1 MTENADLTLDLPNF
15 SGPLD
20 LLLHLIRSQ
29 EIDIYDI
36 PIAKITE
43 QYLNYITHWQKL
55 NLQIAGEYFVMA
67 STLLRIKSQYLLPK
81 NDFDTQLPEYDE
93 DPRSELVEQ
102 LVQYSVF
109 QKISNYLKERNNE
122 VPLVVAKERSVEIKK
137 EIDPLPLG
145 EITSDELAHT
155 FAIIM
160 KKYKLHQPEAVK
172 IEVHETSIEEMDS
185 LLRERLKKEPKLSFF
200 GVIQDFHN
208 LDAVISLF
216 LAILELTKHHEL
228 IVKQSRDFG
237 DLILERKATD
247 GN

>member
-1 MTENADLTLDLPNF
+1 MTENEDLTLDLPNF

-43 QYLNYITHWQKL
+43 QYLDHITHWQKL
-55 NLQIAGEYFVMA
+55 NLQVAGEYFVMA

-81 NDFDTQLPEYDE
+81 NDFDTQLPEYEE

-137 EIDPLPLG
+137 KIDPLPLG
-145 EITSDELAHT
+145 EITSDELANT

-160 KKYKLHQPEAVK
+160 KKYKLRQPAAAK
-172 IEVHETSIEEMDS
+172 IEVHETTIEEMDS
-185 LLRERLKKEPKLSFF
+185 LLKDRLKKETKLSFF
-200 GVIQDFHN
+200 DIIQDFHN
-208 LDAVISLF
+208 LDGVISLF
-216 LAILELTKHHEL
+216 LAILELTRHHKI

-237 DLILERKATD
+237 DLILERKATN